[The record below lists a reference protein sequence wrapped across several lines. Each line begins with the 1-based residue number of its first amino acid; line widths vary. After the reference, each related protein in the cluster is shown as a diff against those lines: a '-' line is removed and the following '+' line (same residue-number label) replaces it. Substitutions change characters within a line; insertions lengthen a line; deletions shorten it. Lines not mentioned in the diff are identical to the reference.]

1 MRISREVRIVES
13 LAKSALQIVR
23 SLNQEQF
30 ENNIFGHENIMI
42 TGHQDVGLSE
52 NKNRFSTGWKM
63 IVKINEE

>member
-1 MRISREVRIVES
+1 
-13 LAKSALQIVR
+13 
-23 SLNQEQF
+23 
-30 ENNIFGHENIMI
+30 MI